1 MIPTYGSENP
11 CSTLLG
17 TAQIPFRVDPL
28 SAWLGRRRR
37 VGGQKKSCFD
47 LAENRAADS
56 LWVGDHRYTRILSWV
71 TIWAVFQKTEISKG
85 IGFEAKLTFADFFR
99 PRR

>member
-28 SAWLGRRRR
+28 SAWLG
-37 VGGQKKSCFD
+37 
-47 LAENRAADS
+47 AAAAAGREKVS
-56 LWVGDHRYTRILSWV
+56 LNWLK
-71 TIWAVFQKTEISKG
+71 F
-85 IGFEAKLTFADFFR
+85 AKQVAYG
-99 PRR
+99 

>member
-28 SAWLGRRRR
+28 SAWLKLRQLSLSCTGNADTKININNPAR
-37 VGGQKKSCFD
+37 VFNTFRVQKVIGMFLNALLFRELLSI
-47 LAENRAADS
+47 
-56 LWVGDHRYTRILSWV
+56 GDFGCKFRFV
-71 TIWAVFQKTEISKG
+71 TLPLPQ
-85 IGFEAKLTFADFFR
+85 
-99 PRR
+99 

>member
-28 SAWLGRRRR
+28 SVWLAAAA
-37 VGGQKKSCFD
+37 VVVSDPKSFVD
-47 LAENRAADS
+47 LAENYEASS
-56 LWVGDHRYTRILSWV
+56 LWVGRHRYTRVLQLSELRW
-71 TIWAVFQKTEISKG
+71 
-85 IGFEAKLTFADFFR
+85 L
-99 PRR
+99 

>member
-28 SAWLGRRRR
+28 SVWLAAAA
-37 VGGQKKSCFD
+37 VVVSDPKSFFD
-47 LAENRAADS
+47 LAENCEASS
-56 LWVGDHRYTRILSWV
+56 LWVGRHRYTRVLQV
-71 TIWAVFQKTEISKG
+71 SKLLW
-85 IGFEAKLTFADFFR
+85 F
-99 PRR
+99 